1 MPDKLTDAQIENLRK
16 SAYVHGT
23 PPVFGDQITS
33 ALDEL
38 QTLRAE
44 NERLLPYAVAL
55 EERREAAEAE
65 SVTLRSHLRTCVV
78 KLEQINIAC
87 NELSATEDMD
97 EGDRRAWKAVARIA
111 ANALTPE
118 IRAAAKE
125 EEG

>member
-44 NERLLPYAVAL
+44 NERLLRLLPYAVAL
-55 EERREAAEAE
+55 EARSEAAQAE
-65 SVTLRSHLRTCVV
+65 NATLRSHLRTCVAALSGISTV
-78 KLEQINIAC
+78 ADRHEVSDYERLAEALLIAD
-87 NELSATEDMD
+87 S
-97 EGDRRAWKAVARIA
+97 
-111 ANALTPE
+111 ALTPE
-118 IRAAAKE
+118 VQAAAKE
-125 EEG
+125 GRG